1 GRPLWALRWQPSL
14 RAGRPLQAVAPAGG
28 SPLQVAGSPLTRGP
42 WLQPAAPTG
51 GGLVVASRPLA
62 RGLDRSRLPLTAS
75 HDQPLL
81 LAVLAVNA
89 LNDST

>member
-1 GRPLWALRWQPSL
+1 MSPVTSLCDRPLLMAS
-14 RAGRPLQAVAPAGG
+14 
-28 SPLQVAGSPLTRGP
+28 SPLAGGP
-42 WLQPAAPTG
+42 WLQPAAHA
-51 GGLVVASRPLA
+51 GGLVMASRPLVG
-62 RGLDRSRLPLTAS
+62 GLGRSRLPLAAS